1 MNRKK
6 LFFNKKSKLVFIE
19 AVVITCGCMLAG
31 VPLVGNGFGN
41 GSSYYEVTLEGRLV
55 GSVKNPDVVEQAF
68 LDARAR
74 ISRETEGLVL
84 ADVEYSMEKIPK
96 VFATT
101 MDTEMLTDAIYQELR
116 KEVETAKHKAYQLKV
131 NEFTVTL
138 GSYQDVMDV
147 LYATKDRFDTNNE
160 FQISIVSNADREL
173 NVYTV
178 QMSKQEAEEEAADSG
193 KSRIRV
199 GNAAAGIAE
208 FDVTQSVEEVIT
220 KTVTGADLQQE
231 ETPEEDS
238 KEVQGDGLRNLY
250 FSEQVE
256 IVEAYVSEDEIT
268 PTAEAIDMVTKDTEK
283 NEVYEVQPGDS
294 LSVIANSHDLLVRE
308 VLALNEGLEE
318 TTTLQIGDEIV
329 ITVPQ
334 PELSVMSVE
343 ESTYEEDYFAET
355 QYIDNDSW
363 YTTETEVRQEAQ
375 QGHRQVTA
383 LITRRNDAEEG
394 REIIAETIMAEAI
407 PQIIERGTMTPP
419 TYIKPLSGGRLSSG
433 FGARWGSVY
442 KGIDWACP
450 IGTAIM
456 ASSGG
461 TVVQAGWFSSYGNC
475 VTIRHPDGK
484 QTRYAHL
491 SRVLVSAGQSVQ
503 QGQKIAL
510 SGNTGWSTGP
520 HVHFEIIV
528 NGRQV
533 NPMGYL

>member
-256 IVEAYVSEDEIT
+256 IV
-268 PTAEAIDMVTKDTEK
+268 
-283 NEVYEVQPGDS
+283 
-294 LSVIANSHDLLVRE
+294 
-308 VLALNEGLEE
+308 
-318 TTTLQIGDEIV
+318 
-329 ITVPQ
+329 
-334 PELSVMSVE
+334 
-343 ESTYEEDYFAET
+343 
-355 QYIDNDSW
+355 
-363 YTTETEVRQEAQ
+363 
-375 QGHRQVTA
+375 
-383 LITRRNDAEEG
+383 
-394 REIIAETIMAEAI
+394 
-407 PQIIERGTMTPP
+407 
-419 TYIKPLSGGRLSSG
+419 
-433 FGARWGSVY
+433 
-442 KGIDWACP
+442 
-450 IGTAIM
+450 
-456 ASSGG
+456 
-461 TVVQAGWFSSYGNC
+461 
-475 VTIRHPDGK
+475 
-484 QTRYAHL
+484 
-491 SRVLVSAGQSVQ
+491 
-503 QGQKIAL
+503 
-510 SGNTGWSTGP
+510 
-520 HVHFEIIV
+520 
-528 NGRQV
+528 
-533 NPMGYL
+533 